1 MKEIIES
8 VALLVV
14 FGAVGYFVRQ
24 REIITDK
31 GVKELSGFLIKIA
44 MPALILYSLVR
55 PGMANLEKTGL
66 PLIGISIMVYA
77 LSIVFGL
84 IVARLWIGREP
95 AAEVGSEGDEPNGS
109 GDGGMVA
116 FGCSFSNVGY
126 MGIPVAMALFGE
138 YAVGLV
144 ALYNLPFA
152 LLVFTLGQRLIAG
165 KAAVSNWKQ
174 WLNPCV
180 IASIIGLGI
189 YLAEIQVPDFVL
201 SGMKPFADMTLP
213 LSMLVIGAMLHGA
226 KLTDML
232 DTRAIG
238 ISLIR
243 LIVIPAMVYGLL
255 IGWIAEPMLI
265 MVPVI
270 IAAMPIAAN
279 APVIAEHYNG
289 NVKLATRSVFLSTVL
304 SVISIPAWGWFVLR
318 LA

>member
-1 MKEIIES
+1 MKDVIES

-31 GVKELSGFLIKIA
+31 GVKELSGFLIRVA

-55 PGMANLEKTGL
+55 PGMVGLEKTGL

-77 LSIVFGL
+77 VSIVFGL
-84 IVARLWIGREP
+84 IVARLWVGNESVD
-95 AAEVGSEGDEPNGS
+95 EVDSENGGSK

-165 KAAVSNWKQ
+165 KTAVSNWKQ

-180 IASIIGLGI
+180 LASILGLGI
-189 YLAEIQVPDFVL
+189 YLAEIQVPSFVL
-201 SGMKPFADMTLP
+201 NGMKPFADMTLP

-226 KLTDML
+226 KLIDML
-232 DTRAIG
+232 DMRAIG

-243 LIVIPAMVYGLL
+243 LIIIPAMVYGLL

-279 APVIAEHYNG
+279 APVIAEHYDG
-289 NVKLATRSVFLSTVL
+289 NVQLATRSVFISTVL
-304 SVISIPAWGWFVLR
+304 SVISIPIWGWFVLR